1 MSISN
6 RVAILAQSITFVYL
20 LSFGQC
26 ELRVGVLVL
35 IAAKSCISS
44 VCVYIL
50 YVHVHMYICLRMHAY
65 VSAGLSTYFYGLSAR
80 LHVFLRAER
89 GQAHNSLGTAFIRS
103 AAGVVIVVFSLFILC
118 CCCAHSH
125 EERAS
130 FVVVAAAWLLSS
142 ALKVCKRG
150 GEWELQ
156 RKRGREAKWER
167 ESALLMRALKHTLH
181 FRQSPS
187 AMPGDVPR

>member
-1 MSISN
+1 MRAARGSVSVN
-6 RVAILAQSITFVYL
+6 CRKVLHF
-20 LSFGQC
+20 QC
-26 ELRVGVLVL
+26 
-35 IAAKSCISS
+35 
-44 VCVYIL
+44 VCVHT
-50 YVHVHMYICLRMHAY
+50 VCTHMHICMLRMHAY

-80 LHVFLRAER
+80 LHVFLRAQR

-130 FVVVAAAWLLSS
+130 FVVVAAWLLSS

-150 GEWELQ
+150 GEWELEM
-156 RKRGREAKWER
+156 KRGREAKWER